1 MLSDKDNVQSSLS
14 LVGLVFDGNVCGC
27 LLCMLSGRRREFSEE
42 LIVLS
47 VWGDVMEVGVDA
59 DNSFNNTL
67 VKIKDGG
74 RPSPWKVDG
83 LLMVG

>member
-1 MLSDKDNVQSSLS
+1 VSGDKDDVQSSLS
-14 LVGLVFDGNVCGC
+14 PVGLVFDGDVCGHS
-27 LLCMLSGRRREFSEE
+27 LCMLSGRCREFSEE

-59 DNSFNNTL
+59 DDSFNNTL
-67 VKIKDGG
+67 VKMKDGG